1 MRLFRRQALP
11 GFGLTLGLVL
21 SWLTLIVLLPMAA
34 LVLKSASIGPQEFWA
49 AATSPRA
56 LAAYR
61 VTFGSAALAGLV
73 NLVFGT
79 LLAWVLVRYRF
90 PGRAVVDALVDLP
103 FALPTAVAG
112 ITLTALYAGNGPLGR
127 WIEAAGW
134 KVAYTPSGIVVAL
147 IFVSLPFIVRSVQP
161 VLEALE
167 ADIEEAAATLGAG
180 RLTVLRKV
188 ILPALWPAI
197 LAGFALA
204 FARAI
209 GEYGSVIF
217 IAGNMPMVSE
227 IAPLLIVAKRDLRD
241 YGGASAI
248 AVVMLVA
255 SFTALLA
262 INLVQLWLVR
272 RRSAKAGR

>member
-1 MRLFRRQALP
+1 MRLVRRQALP

-21 SWLTLIVLLPMAA
+21 SWLGLIVLLPLAA
-34 LVLKSASIGPQEFWA
+34 LVLKSASIGPHEFWA
-49 AATSPRA
+49 AVTSPRA

-90 PGRAVVDALVDLP
+90 PGRTLIDALVDLP

-112 ITLTALYAGNGPLGR
+112 ITLTALYAANGPLGR
-127 WIEAAGW
+127 WTEAAGW
-134 KVAYTPSGIVVAL
+134 QVAYTPSGIVVAL
-147 IFVSLPFIVRSVQP
+147 VFVSLPFIVRSVQP
-161 VLEALE
+161 VLETLE
-167 ADIEEAAATLGAG
+167 PEIEEAAATLGAG

-188 ILPALWPAI
+188 VLPALWPAI

-227 IAPLLIVAKRDLRD
+227 IAPLLIVARLDQRD

-248 AVVMLVA
+248 AVVVLAA
-255 SFTALLA
+255 SFATLLA
-262 INLVQLWLVR
+262 LNLAQLWLVR
-272 RRSAKAGR
+272 RRSAKGGR

>member
-1 MRLFRRQALP
+1 MRLLKRQALP
-11 GFGLTLGLVL
+11 GFGLTLGLTL
-21 SWLTLIVLLPMAA
+21 SWLTLIVLIPLAA
-34 LVLKSASIGPQEFWA
+34 LVLRAASIGPLEFWA

-73 NLVFGT
+73 NLFFGT

-90 PGRAVVDALVDLP
+90 PGRTLVDALVDLP

-112 ITLTALYAGNGPLGR
+112 ITLTALYAGNGPIGR
-127 WIEAAGW
+127 WIEAAGYQ
-134 KVAYTPSGIVVAL
+134 VAYTPSGIVVAL

-161 VLEALE
+161 VLESLD

-180 RLTVLRKV
+180 RVTILRKV

-197 LAGFALA
+197 LTGFALA

-227 IAPLLIVAKRDLRD
+227 IAPLLIVAKLDQRD
-241 YGGASAI
+241 YGGATAI
-248 AVVMLVA
+248 AVVMLVV
-255 SFTALLA
+255 SFVALFA
-262 INLVQLWLVR
+262 INLVQLWVVR
-272 RRSAKAGR
+272 RRSRGGSR